1 MFKSV
6 LVLLA
11 SPLCLGAPQEGF
23 GDASA
28 QEIAEIR
35 AGTYLETFDENP
47 QYSFNYK
54 VADDT
59 EQTYMAMN
67 EDRAGDQVTG
77 SYQYVDPLGS
87 LIIVSYTA
95 GPMGYTETREVK
107 EGFVQ
112 IQQRPAK
119 QSSSTSSSFNGAS
132 SGSFNGASSGSFNGA
147 SSGSS
152 FSGASS
158 GSSFNG
164 ANSGSSFNGASSGSI
179 NGAGSGSSF
188 NGAGSGSSFNG
199 ASSGSFFNGANS
211 GSSFNGANSD
221 SSFNGAGS
229 GSSFNGANSGSSF
242 NSASSSNKG
251 SSTFS
256 SGSALSSN
264 TGSSSQSSS
273 FSDDIISSVVSQVQ
287 PLISQT
293 VFSTISGSSLP
304 AVTTARPLSVLP
316 AAPAVTE
323 GAISEDIISQV
334 VAQLS
339 PLVSQTVSSAVS
351 GSNLNSGSRFQASRP
366 APVPAPRAPR
376 PVQASASASR
386 NVGSVAELFGS
397 GGDFNVRFNTPSFNI
412 EY

>member
-1 MFKSV
+1 MGFRILYAPFHFCKFMVNCPFNTSNFSWFDIFCLFQFV

-35 AGTYLETFDENP
+35 AGTYLETFDEKP

-87 LIIVSYTA
+87 LIIVTYTA
-95 GPMGYTETREVK
+95 GPLGYTETREIK

-119 QSSSTSSSFNGAS
+119 QSSSSSSSFGAS
-132 SGSFNGASSGSFNGA
+132 
-147 SSGSS
+147 
-152 FSGASS
+152 
-158 GSSFNG
+158 
-164 ANSGSSFNGASSGSI
+164 SGSSFNGASSGS
-179 NGAGSGSSF
+179 SF
-188 NGAGSGSSFNG
+188 NGASSGSSFNG
-199 ASSGSFFNGANS
+199 ASSGSSFNGGSAFNSGSSSFNSGSSSNS
-211 GSSFNGANSD
+211 GSSF
-221 SSFNGAGS
+221 
-229 GSSFNGANSGSSF
+229 
-242 NSASSSNKG
+242 SSN
-251 SSTFS
+251 
-256 SGSALSSN
+256 A
-264 TGSSSQSSS
+264 GSSSQSSS
-273 FSDDIISSVVSQVQ
+273 FSSDDIVAAVVSQVQ

-293 VFSTISGSSLP
+293 VSSAVSGTRR
-304 AVTTARPLSVLP
+304 TTAPAPALPIVVPAAPLSTTVFSNSASRPLSNNIV
-316 AAPAVTE
+316 
-323 GAISEDIISQV
+323 SQV
-334 VAQLS
+334 VADIS

-351 GSNLNSGSRFQASRP
+351 GSNFNSGSRFQASRP
-366 APVPAPRAPR
+366 APIPAPRAPAPR
-376 PVQASASASR
+376 PIQAAPTASR
-386 NVGSVAELFGS
+386 NVGSVADLFGS

>member
-1 MFKSV
+1 MYKFV

-119 QSSSTSSSFNGAS
+119 QSSSSSS
-132 SGSFNGASSGSFNGA
+132 SFNGA

-152 FSGASS
+152 FSGSS

-164 ANSGSSFNGASSGSI
+164 GSSFNSGSSFNG
-179 NGAGSGSSF
+179 GSSF
-188 NGAGSGSSFNG
+188 
-199 ASSGSFFNGANS
+199 
-211 GSSFNGANSD
+211 
-221 SSFNGAGS
+221 
-229 GSSFNGANSGSSF
+229 
-242 NSASSSNKG
+242 
-251 SSTFS
+251 
-256 SGSALSSN
+256 SSN
-264 TGSSSQSSS
+264 TGSSSS
-273 FSDDIISSVVSQVQ
+273 FSSDDIVNAVVSQVQ

-293 VFSTISGSSLP
+293 VSSAVSGSRRTSAP
-304 AVTTARPLSVLP
+304 APLVVP
-316 AAPAVTE
+316 AAPLSTTVFSNNANSDSIV
-323 GAISEDIISQV
+323 SQV
-334 VAQLS
+334 VSNIA

-366 APVPAPRAPR
+366 APIPAPRAPR
-376 PVQASASASR
+376 PVQASASTSR
-386 NVGSVAELFGS
+386 NVGSVSELFGS

>member
-1 MFKSV
+1 MYKFV

-95 GPMGYTETREVK
+95 GPQGYTETREVK

-119 QSSSTSSSFNGAS
+119 QSSSSSS
-132 SGSFNGASSGSFNGA
+132 SFNGA

-152 FSGASS
+152 FSGSS

-164 ANSGSSFNGASSGSI
+164 GSSFNSGSSFNG
-179 NGAGSGSSF
+179 GSSF
-188 NGAGSGSSFNG
+188 
-199 ASSGSFFNGANS
+199 
-211 GSSFNGANSD
+211 
-221 SSFNGAGS
+221 
-229 GSSFNGANSGSSF
+229 
-242 NSASSSNKG
+242 
-251 SSTFS
+251 
-256 SGSALSSN
+256 SSN
-264 TGSSSQSSS
+264 TGSSSS
-273 FSDDIISSVVSQVQ
+273 FSSDDIVNAVVSQVQ

-293 VFSTISGSSLP
+293 VSSAVSGSRRTSAP
-304 AVTTARPLSVLP
+304 APLP
-316 AAPAVTE
+316 AAPLSTTVFSNNANSDSIV
-323 GAISEDIISQV
+323 SQV
-334 VAQLS
+334 VSNIA
-339 PLVSQTVSSAVS
+339 PLVSQTVSSAV
-351 GSNLNSGSRFQASRP
+351 SGSRFQASRP